1 MDAMFIRDDFDFG
14 NVKVHIME
22 FNDFEPSHFLD
33 NLTEIEIERYL
44 SFSHIQRK
52 REFVASRMLRHE
64 VVGFEH
70 IHYDSIG
77 APYIKGEGYISIS
90 HTSHLV
96 GIAVSEKFKL
106 GLDIE
111 VIRPKILNIQHKFLS
126 VEELTFI
133 DSESVEELTKVWTA
147 KEALYKVSGRNGI
160 NFRTELFLTKKS
172 EQLWEG
178 KILENDSYLKTQL
191 NIFDYKNCMIAINI
205 SELEK
210 H

>member
-22 FNDFEPSHFLD
+22 FNDFEPSDFLD

-52 REFVASRMLRHE
+52 REFVASRILRHE

-70 IHYDSIG
+70 IHYDSVG

-90 HTSHLV
+90 HTTNLV

-111 VIRPKILNIQHKFLS
+111 VIRPKILNIKHKFLS